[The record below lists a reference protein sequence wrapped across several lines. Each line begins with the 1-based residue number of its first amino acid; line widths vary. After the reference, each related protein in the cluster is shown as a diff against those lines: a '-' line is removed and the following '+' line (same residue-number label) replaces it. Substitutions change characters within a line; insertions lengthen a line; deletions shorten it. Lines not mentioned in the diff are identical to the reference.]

1 MLSDFRARGMLAVI
15 ASPVFARRQN
25 PLDCPSIT
33 ARIPALARAVSQAS
47 THCRGHVQKS
57 GARCPLSAQWRRL
70 RQWSAT
76 SASLKGF
83 GRRPF
88 AGALGL
94 GAGPASESLVR
105 RKPREGR
112 GAVWLGGSYGNFG
125 VADGSPMWRRGWR
138 AAGVIVRS
146 EHDAL
151 FRGRGCER
159 RVWAQRLERVCGG
172 REDIAF
178 LLRRARG
185 GEGDKHSEA
194 GSGTMIMRC
203 RS

>member
-1 MLSDFRARGMLAVI
+1 MVRDHKIRPDTRLAGS
-15 ASPVFARRQN
+15 APCLTNRSSLRPTKW
-25 PLDCPSIT
+25 LTSGPSYE
-33 ARIPALARAVSQAS
+33 
-47 THCRGHVQKS
+47 
-57 GARCPLSAQWRRL
+57 
-70 RQWSAT
+70 
-76 SASLKGF
+76 GF

-112 GAVWLGGSYGNFG
+112 GAVWLGGTYGDFE

-138 AAGVIVRS
+138 AACVIVRS

-159 RVWAQRLERVCGG
+159 RVWAQQRERGCGG
-172 REDIAF
+172 REGIAF

-194 GSGTMIMRC
+194 GSAAIVMRC

>member
-1 MLSDFRARGMLAVI
+1 M
-15 ASPVFARRQN
+15 
-25 PLDCPSIT
+25 
-33 ARIPALARAVSQAS
+33 
-47 THCRGHVQKS
+47 
-57 GARCPLSAQWRRL
+57 SAI
-70 RQWSAT
+70 
-76 SASLKGF
+76 LKGF

-105 RKPREGR
+105 RKPRGGR
-112 GAVWLGGSYGNFG
+112 GAVWLGGSYGDFG
-125 VADGSPMWRRGWR
+125 VAEGSPMWRRGWK

-159 RVWAQRLERVCGG
+159 RVWARRLERVCGG

-178 LLRRARG
+178 LLRGAV
-185 GEGDKHSEA
+185 GDEDDRRCAA
-194 GSGTMIMRC
+194 GSAAIVMRC

>member
-1 MLSDFRARGMLAVI
+1 VPKEGQSVCTQ
-15 ASPVFARRQN
+15 PVVVG
-25 PLDCPSIT
+25 LVT
-33 ARIPALARAVSQAS
+33 PAMAAL
-47 THCRGHVQKS
+47 
-57 GARCPLSAQWRRL
+57 
-70 RQWSAT
+70 
-76 SASLKGF
+76 LKGF
-83 GRRPF
+83 GRRPI

-112 GAVWLGGSYGNFG
+112 GAVWLGGTYGDFG

-194 GSGTMIMRC
+194 GSATMIMRC

>member
-1 MLSDFRARGMLAVI
+1 MAESGNAVGLRDSSRAGTWFPSLWRYR
-15 ASPVFARRQN
+15 SPDAM
-25 PLDCPSIT
+25 CP
-33 ARIPALARAVSQAS
+33 RPRAE
-47 THCRGHVQKS
+47 T
-57 GARCPLSAQWRRL
+57 
-70 RQWSAT
+70 T
-76 SASLKGF
+76 ASLKGF

-88 AGALGL
+88 AGGLGL

-112 GAVWLGGSYGNFG
+112 GAVWLGGTYGDFG

-138 AAGVIVRS
+138 AAGWCYRQ
-146 EHDAL
+146 
-151 FRGRGCER
+151 ER
-159 RVWAQRLERVCGG
+159 TRRAFSGARMGAVGAAAQRLERVCGG
-172 REDIAF
+172 REGIAF

-194 GSGTMIMRC
+194 GSATMIMRC

>member
-1 MLSDFRARGMLAVI
+1 MLGSWLGIRRPHRIRGWQGVTL
-15 ASPVFARRQN
+15 SHKPEFTETNNWR
-25 PLDCPSIT
+25 LTYGPSYE
-33 ARIPALARAVSQAS
+33 
-47 THCRGHVQKS
+47 
-57 GARCPLSAQWRRL
+57 
-70 RQWSAT
+70 
-76 SASLKGF
+76 GF

-112 GAVWLGGSYGNFG
+112 GAVWLGGTYGDFG

-159 RVWAQRLERVCGG
+159 RVWARRLESVWGG

-194 GSGTMIMRC
+194 GSATMIMRC

>member
-1 MLSDFRARGMLAVI
+1 MTSRSDRQCFTFQRQ
-15 ASPVFARRQN
+15 ASPKESSFRPMSIVYFSSRKREPRTNGNFRFGRATFRSYGNIER
-25 PLDCPSIT
+25 PL
-33 ARIPALARAVSQAS
+33 PAQ
-47 THCRGHVQKS
+47 
-57 GARCPLSAQWRRL
+57 LSRPRT
-70 RQWSAT
+70 RSAM
-76 SASLKGF
+76 SAKLKGF

-112 GAVWLGGSYGNFG
+112 GAVWLGGSYGDFG

-194 GSGTMIMRC
+194 GSATMIMRC

>member
-1 MLSDFRARGMLAVI
+1 V
-15 ASPVFARRQN
+15 
-25 PLDCPSIT
+25 
-33 ARIPALARAVSQAS
+33 
-47 THCRGHVQKS
+47 
-57 GARCPLSAQWRRL
+57 SAQSSYVRFPPNSDL
-70 RQWSAT
+70 RPPNAM

-112 GAVWLGGSYGNFG
+112 GAVWLGGTYGDFG

-151 FRGRGCER
+151 FRGRGCQR

-194 GSGTMIMRC
+194 GSATMIMRC